1 MLSFQKDEQTAG
13 INNAQPAQEPQAQDG
28 ITQPEDYLT
37 VASHGKKLRQ
47 STMVLVVLFAVGAL
61 GVWFMIKKTVP
72 ASANA
77 APSQDQAQLEAA
89 LAQINSMQT
98 EMTTKV
104 DSVVGR
110 FNQFGN
116 VDQVGVDELKKNPF
130 KREIGE
136 LNDDD
141 IDTDRLAENELKF
154 LQDKAFQ
161 QVRQLE
167 LWSITSTPKGKC
179 CMINDKLLYEGDS
192 IGDMIVLKV
201 NKKAVMLEYNGVPVE
216 LKMSE

>member
-1 MLSFQKDEQTAG
+1 MLSFQKDEQNTVVENIQAD
-13 INNAQPAQEPQAQDG
+13 QEPQQQAG
-28 ITQPEDYLT
+28 ITKQEDYLT

-47 STMVLVVLFAVGAL
+47 STMTLAILFAVGAL

-77 APSQDQAQLEAA
+77 APNQDQVQLEAA
-89 LAQINSMQT
+89 LAQINSVQS
-98 EMTTKV
+98 EVTTQM

-116 VDQVGVDELKKNPF
+116 VDQIAVEELKKNPF
-130 KREIGE
+130 KREFGDVQE
-136 LNDDD
+136 D
-141 IDTDRLAENELKF
+141 IDTNKLADNELKF
-154 LQDKAFQ
+154 LQDKAYR
-161 QVRQLE
+161 QVQQLE

-179 CMINDKLLYEGDS
+179 CMVNTKLLYEGDS
-192 IGDMIVLKV
+192 IDEMVVKTI
-201 NKKAVMLEYNGVPVE
+201 NKKSVIFEYNGVPVE